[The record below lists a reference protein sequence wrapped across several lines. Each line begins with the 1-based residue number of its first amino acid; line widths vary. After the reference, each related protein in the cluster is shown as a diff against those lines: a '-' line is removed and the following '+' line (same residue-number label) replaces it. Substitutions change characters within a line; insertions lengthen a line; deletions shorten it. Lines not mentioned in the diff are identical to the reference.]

1 MTQLRDAPAAAR
13 YPRMTYEEYLD
24 DASIDEHTEW
34 VDGEVVPMMAVS
46 RAHAELQMFLVELL
60 QSHLRATEIGRLYVD
75 PFQMK
80 VAPDLNG
87 RAPDI
92 MLVRNEHVDRLKEKN
107 LEGPADL
114 VIEIISPGTET
125 TDRGAKYV
133 EYEQGGVP
141 EYWILDPLREIA
153 EFFVRDDRGL
163 FRSVNVSA
171 DGTFT
176 SPALEGLALNVEW
189 FWERP
194 PVGPLL
200 AEVGIR

>member
-1 MTQLRDAPAAAR
+1 MVAQ
-13 YPRMTYEEYLD
+13 YPRMTYEEYQD
-24 DASIDEHTEW
+24 DPAIDEHTEW
-34 VDGEVVPMMAVS
+34 VAGEVVTMMSVS
-46 RAHAELQMFLVELL
+46 RVHAELQMFLVEIL
-60 QSHLRATEIGRLYVD
+60 QSYLRRSGVGRLYVD

-92 MLVRNEHVDRLKEKN
+92 MLVRNDHLGRLKDKH

-114 VIEIISPGTET
+114 VIEIVSPGTEGI
-125 TDRGAKYV
+125 DRGDKFV

-153 EFFVRDDRGL
+153 EFYRLDAAGIYRAANAD
-163 FRSVNVSA
+163 A
-171 DGTFT
+171 DGVYE
-176 SPALEGLALNVEW
+176 SLALDGLRLHTEW

-194 PVGPLL
+194 PVAPIL
-200 AEVGIR
+200 AELGLS